1 MSIYRTERARSVR
14 AQGNFEL
21 YAWFFMRVSGLALLC
36 IATFHLLYM
45 HLYVHVDK
53 IDYDFVVQRWAHPGW
68 RLYDWLLLTFALA
81 HGTNGVRTVID
92 DYVPR
97 GMANAACKWLVYG
110 LGLFF
115 FVMGT
120 QVIMTTQ
127 VPAAAHWFGRIIALL
142 A

>member
-1 MSIYRTERARSVR
+1 VSIYRTPRAKRVR

-21 YAWFFMRVSGLALLC
+21 YAWFFMRVSGLVLLF
-36 IATFHLLYM
+36 IAVFHLLYM
-45 HLYVHVDK
+45 HLYARVDN
-53 IDYDFVVQRWAHPGW
+53 IDYAFVVQRWAHPGW

-97 GMANAACKWLVYG
+97 GLANVACKWTAFG
-110 LGLFF
+110 LALLF

-120 QVIMTTQ
+120 QVILTTKA
-127 VPAAAHWFGRIIALL
+127 PAAALALL
-142 A
+142 RLLA